1 MEAPPA
7 WAESAELREIQQRAL
22 PRGLSP
28 ALDFVVDRAAGSLV
42 WSSEGE
48 EFIDFVGGIGVL
60 NVGHGHPEVLAAAH
74 RQIDRLVHVSAQVAL
89 YEPYLRLA
97 DRLCQLAP
105 GDFPKKAI
113 LFSTGAEAVENTVK
127 IARSHSGRPGIV
139 AFSQAF
145 HGRTLLGMSL
155 TDAVKPYKEGF
166 GPFAPDV
173 YRSPFPYQYWGWDA
187 ARALSALED
196 SLRTS
201 WPPDRM
207 AAFLIEPVLGEG
219 GFVPAPPE
227 FLQGLRRLADRR
239 GMLLIADEVQSGIGR
254 TGRLF
259 AIEHSGVA
267 PDLVASAKSLGGGF
281 PIAAVVGRAEV
292 MDGPTPGQLGSTF
305 GGNPVACAAALA
317 VLDLVESEGLL
328 GRAQQLGSILEERMG
343 EWQRRYPLVG
353 DVRVLGAM
361 AGLELV
367 SDRLTREPATGATER
382 IVAGCRQRGLLLLR
396 AGPHHNVI
404 RTLMPLNIP
413 EQLLLQGLD
422 TLEQELAQASGAR
435 D

>member
-413 EQLLLQGLD
+413 EPLLLQGLD

>member
-1 MEAPPA
+1 M
-7 WAESAELREIQQRAL
+7 AESQTRSLPEQLLAIRERSL
-22 PRGLSP
+22 PRGLQP
-28 ALDFVVDRAAGSLV
+28 ALDFVVDRAAGSQV
-42 WSSEGE
+42 WSLEGGE
-48 EFIDFVGGIGVL
+48 YIDFVGGIGVL
-60 NVGHGHPEVLAAAH
+60 NVGHGHQKVVAAAH
-74 RQIDRLVHVSAQVAL
+74 RQIDQLIHTSAQIAV
-89 YEPYLRLA
+89 YEPYLRLVEQ
-97 DRLCQLAP
+97 LCRLAP

-127 IARSHSGRPGIV
+127 IARSHVGRPGIV

-145 HGRTLLGMSL
+145 HGRTLMGMSL
-155 TDAVKPYKEGF
+155 TDTVKPYKEGF
-166 GPFAPDV
+166 GPFAPEI
-173 YRSPFPYQYWGWDA
+173 YRSPFPYEYWGWDSE
-187 ARALSALED
+187 RALQALEE

-201 WPPDRM
+201 WPVEKL

-219 GFVPAPPE
+219 GFVPTPFE

-239 GMLLIADEVQSGIGR
+239 CLLLIADEVQSGIGR

-259 AIEHSGVA
+259 GIEHSGVA
-267 PDLVASAKSLGGGF
+267 PDLMAIAKSLGGGF
-281 PIAAVVGRAEV
+281 PLSAVVGRAEV

-317 VLDLVESEGLL
+317 VLEVVESEGLL
-328 GRAQQLGSILEERMG
+328 ARAGVLGSILEERMG
-343 EWQRRYPLVG
+343 EWSRRFQLVG

-367 SDRLTREPATGATER
+367 TDRATKEPATAATQQIIE
-382 IVAGCRQRGLLLLR
+382 GCRERGLLVLR
-396 AGPHHNVI
+396 AGPQHNVI

-413 EQLLLQGLD
+413 EDLLLQGLD
-422 TLEQELAQASGAR
+422 TLELELARASEVS